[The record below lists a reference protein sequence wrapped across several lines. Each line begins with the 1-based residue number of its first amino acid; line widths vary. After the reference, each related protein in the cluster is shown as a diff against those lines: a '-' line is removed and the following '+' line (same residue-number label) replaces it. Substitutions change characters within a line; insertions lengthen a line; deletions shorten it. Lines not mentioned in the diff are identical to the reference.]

1 MQNIKIP
8 WPFYRM
14 RFILQMYKIFVNCD
28 PIKTTPKIFSMRKFL
43 FLSVIFLFLGCSNNR
58 VENDCFP
65 FINVNE
71 TVNLDLPQF
80 IDLQVPGGWAY
91 TNGGI
96 QGIIVYNLNGVQ
108 FKAFDRFCPGQNL
121 SSCSQMI
128 VDENLRILCQCDN
141 SEFNILNG
149 APLTQGVNCF
159 ANEYLV
165 ENLNGSILKISNF

>member
-1 MQNIKIP
+1 
-8 WPFYRM
+8 M
-14 RFILQMYKIFVNCD
+14 RFTIQMYKIFVNCN
-28 PIKTTPKIFSMRKFL
+28 PNKTTPKIFGMRKFL
-43 FLSVIFLFLGCSNNR
+43 FLSVIVLFLGCSNNR

-65 FINVNE
+65 FIIVNE

-91 TNGGI
+91 TSGGI
-96 QGIIVYNLNGVQ
+96 RGIIVYNLNGDQ
-108 FKAFDRFCPGQNL
+108 FKAFDRLCPEQNS

-128 VDENLRILCQCDN
+128 VDENLRIVCQCDD

-165 ENLNGSILKISNF
+165 ENLNGSILRISNF